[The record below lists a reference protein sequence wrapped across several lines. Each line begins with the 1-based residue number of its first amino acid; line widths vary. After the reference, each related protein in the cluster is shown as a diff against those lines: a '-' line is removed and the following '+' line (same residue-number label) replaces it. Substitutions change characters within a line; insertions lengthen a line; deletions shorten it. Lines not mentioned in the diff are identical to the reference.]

1 VKITFGGPR
10 RLQGALAQVDAYERE
25 CAKRMNEIAHLRET
39 LPADG
44 PLIRADRV
52 LLRLSLSAD
61 IYQLDGEL
69 RWARHA
75 REMLSYLAN
84 RETDW
89 SSDRERP
96 DVAALRHD
104 HGGAPRDLFKRMA
117 ADD

>member
-1 VKITFGGPR
+1 
-10 RLQGALAQVDAYERE
+10 
-25 CAKRMNEIAHLRET
+25 M
-39 LPADG
+39 
-44 PLIRADRV
+44 

-89 SSDRERP
+89 SANDGRTGVEQG
-96 DVAALRHD
+96 RHD
-104 HGGAPRDLFKRMA
+104 HGGARRDLLKRMA
-117 ADD
+117 AED